1 MGIPILGPACTAGP
15 PRRRTE
21 AGGANL
27 APVCQEQWAA
37 LLRRH
42 SLQDIETVT
51 KFPLAEAEVGQLAT
65 SDSSFGLLD
74 AVVQKSDSSH
84 TRCLGLDH
92 ITQLTGFLRH
102 TGHRVA
108 GLSNKQE
115 GESG

>member
-74 AVVQKSDSSH
+74 AVVQKIGQLSHPLSGPRSHNTADWIFETHWSS
-84 TRCLGLDH
+84 
-92 ITQLTGFLRH
+92 
-102 TGHRVA
+102 
-108 GLSNKQE
+108 
-115 GESG
+115 SGRPQQQARG